1 MANDISLLKGLK
13 IKAYVT
19 DRYAEDRDE
28 NIMVMHIV
36 EMSGD
41 NIPGGKRKAQLMA
54 INPKDA
60 LRRFCYTKTS

>member
-13 IKAYVT
+13 NKAYVT

-60 LRRFCYTKTS
+60 LRRFCYTKTC

>member
-1 MANDISLLKGLK
+1 MTNDISQLKGLK

-28 NIMVMHIV
+28 HIMVMRTAAI
-36 EMSGD
+36 SGD

-60 LRRFCYTKTS
+60 LARFCRS